1 MNQRFGHRIN
11 ILGRLLSK
19 TLNEMIAHTGLTNSQ
34 WPIIVRLLLHVELTQ
49 AELCEQLSIEA
60 STVSKTLQRME
71 QMGWI
76 LRQDG
81 VDKRE
86 KKVRLTEKANRYLSI
101 WFEETYALENMVLKG
116 IPTEDIT
123 VFDRV
128 LDQMIENIRNGGSKS
143 CGR

>member
-19 TLNEMIAHTGLTNSQ
+19 RLNEMIAHTGLTNSQ
-34 WPIIVRLLLHVELTQ
+34 WPIIVRLLLHMELTQ

-86 KKVRLTEKANRYLSI
+86 KKVRLTEKASRFLPV

-128 LDQMIENIRNGGSKS
+128 LDQMIENIRKGGSKS

>member
-19 TLNEMIAHTGLTNSQ
+19 RLNEMIAHTGLTNSQ
-34 WPIIVRLLLHVELTQ
+34 WPIIVRLLLHAELTQ

-76 LRQDG
+76 QRQDG
-81 VDKRE
+81 TDKRE
-86 KKVRLTEKANRYLSI
+86 KKVRITEKASQYLPA
-101 WFEETYALENMVLKG
+101 WFDETYALEKMALKG
-116 IPTEDIT
+116 IPAEDIT

-128 LDQMIENIRNGGSKS
+128 LDQMIVNIRKGGSKP

>member
-19 TLNEMIAHTGLTNSQ
+19 RLNEMIAHTGLTNSQ